1 MRNRDEHLTKA
12 GRSSVAVAALA
23 AASMLMFASVA
34 PAAADDFNPFAAPWQ
49 PPNFDYRNPWR
60 PVEPRVHHHYR
71 KKRPAKARV
80 HRRHR
85 KTRHSQR
92 EPTHNKWQEAK
103 GPYQLV
109 VSIAKQQVALYG
121 QGGLIARAGIS
132 TGRRAHPTPMGVFSV
147 LSKARWH
154 RSNIYS
160 GAPMPYMQRIT
171 WSGIALHA
179 GPRPGYPASHG
190 CIRLPTDF
198 AIRLFHTTKVG
209 ARVVVTRDAVT
220 PTEIVSP
227 KLFIPKLPDDAAP
240 PATVATVPTGKEAVS
255 LAARSSGAVKPSG
268 ADMASVSLVSDKTA
282 PAGEPPLTTG
292 SIPLPRQAPAGA
304 KRLTGPVAVF
314 VSLKQKRVFVRQGF
328 HELFDM
334 PVTIADPD
342 KPIGTHIYT
351 AMGLADGGKAMRWSV
366 ISIPSGYRHQRR
378 HTSRR
383 HRHRKAEAVAQTP
396 AEASSAAAALDR
408 ITLPPAATETI
419 SGLLTPGSSL
429 IVSDNR
435 LSDEVD
441 SSTNFIVL
449 TR

>member
-1 MRNRDEHLTKA
+1 MTKV
-12 GRSSVAVAALA
+12 GRSSVAVAALTA
-23 AASMLMFASVA
+23 AFMLVPASVA

-49 PPNFDYRNPWR
+49 PRYYDYRNPWR
-60 PVEPRVHHHYR
+60 PVRPGVYHGH
-71 KKRPAKARV
+71 KKRRPAKARR
-80 HRRHR
+80 HRRHK
-85 KTRHSQR
+85 KTRHSRR
-92 EPTHNKWQEAK
+92 EAPHKWQEAK

-109 VSIAKQQVALYG
+109 VSIAKQQVAVYG
-121 QGGLIARAGIS
+121 QDGLIARAGTS
-132 TGRRAHPTPMGVFSV
+132 TGMPGHPTPMGVFSV

-179 GPRPGYPASHG
+179 GSRPGYPASHG

-209 ARVVVTRDAVT
+209 ARVIVTRDPVAPV
-220 PTEIVSP
+220 EIASP
-227 KLFIPKLPDDAAP
+227 KLFVPKPPDDMTP
-240 PATVATVPTGKEAVS
+240 PMTVAAATTSEEAVS
-255 LAARSSGAVKPSG
+255 LAARSFSAVKRSE
-268 ADMASVSLVSDKTA
+268 AETSSVPDALDETE
-282 PAGEPPLTTG
+282 PAVEPALTTG

-304 KRLTGPVAVF
+304 KRLTGPVSVL

-328 HELFDM
+328 HALFDM
-334 PVTIADPD
+334 PVTIANPD

-351 AMGLADGGKAMRWSV
+351 AMGLTEDGKAMRWNV
-366 ISIPSGYRHQRR
+366 TTIPSGYRQHRR
-378 HTSRR
+378 SSRR
-383 HRHRKAEAVAQTP
+383 HRHRKAEKVAETP
-396 AEASSAAAALDR
+396 AKASTAAEALDR
-408 ITLPPAATETI
+408 FTLPPAAVERI

-441 SSTNFIVL
+441 SSTNFIVF